1 MNELAP
7 CAEWSAVLQKCEAA
21 HEQPGPH
28 HPGRAVLL
36 LRQGR
41 LGELGP
47 CGFQISLVTRLLPP
61 VCKEFLKIY
70 IYKKTNRKSD
80 LINEVA
86 ALSKRG
92 RNQMVLFAL
101 GLPKV
106 FHRRV
111 SEMND

>member
-28 HPGRAVLL
+28 HPGQAVL

-70 IYKKTNRKSD
+70 KKKPNRKSD

-92 RNQMVLFAL
+92 RNQMLLFAL

-111 SEMND
+111 SETND

>member
-21 HEQPGPH
+21 QEQPGPH

-47 CGFQISLVTRLLPP
+47 CGFQTSRVTRLLPP

-70 IYKKTNRKSD
+70 IYIKLT
-80 LINEVA
+80 
-86 ALSKRG
+86 G
-92 RNQMVLFAL
+92 
-101 GLPKV
+101 KV
-106 FHRRV
+106 T
-111 SEMND
+111 